1 MKRILLLLMCT
12 VTLGLASCKKDTIV
26 QETIPG
32 RTYYVEIESSDWVR
46 NPNGSYSYTW
56 NNNAIDKI
64 AFDSDAIIV
73 YFSHPVDGN
82 TDIALPYT
90 FNDEIASY
98 QVSIGKI
105 KFDMQ
110 SKSNIS
116 TTPRPPVKIFVKVVV
131 IPSDPA

>member
-26 QETIPG
+26 QEVIPG
-32 RTYYVEIESSDWVR
+32 TTYYLNIQPSDWIR

-56 NNNAIDKI
+56 NKSAINNVALE
-64 AFDSDAIIV
+64 SDAIVV
-73 YFSHPVDGN
+73 YFSHPTNSD

-98 QVSIGKI
+98 QVFNGGLT
-105 KFDMQ
+105 FDMQ
-110 SKSNIS
+110 SKSNLAN
-116 TTPRPPVKIFVKVVV
+116 TPRPSVKILVKVVV
-131 IPSDPA
+131 IPSNPE